1 MRSGSCLRTS
11 SASFIFF
18 TAVLKQVVMI
28 VLQQLGVDARSG
40 GDAQDA
46 QMETLNVRRSGGD
59 AQVEAHLSEYDFASM
74 I

>member
-1 MRSGSCLRTS
+1 M
-11 SASFIFF
+11 
-18 TAVLKQVVMI
+18 AVLKQVVMI

-46 QMETLNVRRSGGD
+46 QMETLKVRRSGGD
-59 AQVEAHLSEYDFASM
+59 AQVETHLSEYDFASM